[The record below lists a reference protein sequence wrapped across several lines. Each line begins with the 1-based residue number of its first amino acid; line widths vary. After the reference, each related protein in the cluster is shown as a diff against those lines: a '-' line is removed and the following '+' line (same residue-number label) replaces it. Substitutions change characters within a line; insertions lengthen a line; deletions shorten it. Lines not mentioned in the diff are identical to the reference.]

1 MTIYVGY
8 SLCIFLIKA
17 IVTSLASTLVFDV
30 CNSLWSFMLMVLPST
45 VAIQCYKIS
54 STAREEF
61 SSYIIMTSIYFLALK
76 ILHIH
81 SFKLIGLTEREMH
94 VRNISNSY
102 SEFLNLKIWSCY
114 LLHAF
119 SYDKII
125 TSGKRIYFPIVCIR
139 HEKIILDYWENE
151 WRLQTNKM
159 WYYCLSITIQ
169 SIEWASCSE
178 ELFCYYDVYS
188 NTVLFLF
195 NIFWWC
201 LFIHTSV

>member
-1 MTIYVGY
+1 MTVYFKFYDVAIIRILLWPYTWDTVFVF
-8 SLCIFLIKA
+8 FLIKA

-81 SFKLIGLTEREMH
+81 SFKLIDLTEREMH

-119 SYDKII
+119 SYDKVI
-125 TSGKRIYFPIVCIR
+125 TPGGPDIFSHCMYPPWKNNLWLLGKWV
-139 HEKIILDYWENE
+139 KI
-151 WRLQTNKM
+151 TNK
-159 WYYCLSITIQ
+159 
-169 SIEWASCSE
+169 
-178 ELFCYYDVYS
+178 
-188 NTVLFLF
+188 
-195 NIFWWC
+195 
-201 LFIHTSV
+201 